1 MYRNIRFRWLLLLVL
16 IIGGEAV
23 SAEPCVPPAKSMSFP
38 ASDLVKALEQLSDIF
53 SYHLVIDPTQVE
65 PSRVA
70 ALSGCETLDSWIKV
84 LLADTGLSYRLIGDT
99 LVVFKPRSV
108 AEPLPLIPESESVN
122 AMPQSDSEVLVYG
135 HMRQSEQA
143 ASPQNHYRGEPDV
156 VIKYDDVVMMGIT
169 DLASALEMAS
179 GVKLEQ
185 ERYMIIRGMKGRY
198 QAVRINGGVIPGLG
212 PSHTSVPMDIFPVSM
227 LNHVDL
233 RKSVYAD
240 APGNSTAGMV
250 NIETLRIPDRN
261 FVNAMIG
268 VGYQEG
274 VTQQESIR
282 SYQGDSDWL
291 GRDDGARALP
301 NILRNS
307 AGQGGVSSLEAR
319 ERKSAGESIPD
330 LFGIYKGETGDNLFF
345 NLNGA
350 RSWQADD
357 MNWGVTGSIGYRNL
371 WQKLDLDSQL
381 YGRSIDQ
388 EQSVIHPSQTS
399 EHERVENTI
408 DVNALVAGGLSIL
421 DSHHLGLNILW
432 LRQATSYTERIESAL
447 LNVLGNESGQYQQ
460 RSLFHWTELELLFQQ
475 VYGKH
480 ELPSVEG
487 LSFLWQLSSAQSEF
501 YQPYNVSYRYKRTE
515 STSYQAGFG
524 FDQLQ
529 VKWLDMKEDSLNTSG
544 QFVKNFDTQYGSG
557 EVKLGFE
564 QLQSARDGSNLVFSF
579 EEIGNVTDNRALIEQ
594 PDPSAIFS
602 PSFIVGDESSDGFL
616 LVDQVVPQEDDQG
629 LHGRFYAAHNK
640 NKGFYFLGDITLWD
654 KLQLIQGI
662 RQEYNKVAADLWDYE
677 PEAKVILHDEH
688 RLLPSF
694 SMEYKLGDQQTI
706 RIGYSKTV
714 AWPSMSELLPLQ
726 YEEIDTRIFVR
737 GNETLAAADI
747 SNTDIHWSYGEAG
760 ALATLDV
767 LLFNKNID
775 NAIEGVFID
784 PGEPGTT
791 FNSYT
796 FKNVPQARVFGYE
809 VEMDIQLAG
818 NGPHKLNLGGSYARL
833 YSRVTVDGFADNER
847 RALQG
852 QPDYISG
859 LGLRYQYG
867 EKEFGA
873 SLFYKRSGE
882 ELYIV
887 SGTFDVP
894 PVYQAP
900 LDSLHFSVHKKI
912 TDNASVTFSVDNL
925 LGKEY
930 HYRQGSNT
938 YLRYDKAAEFTL
950 RLSASL

>member
-38 ASDLVKALEQLSDIF
+38 ASDLVKALEQLSDTF

-65 PSRVA
+65 PSRIA
-70 ALSGCETLDSWIKV
+70 ALAGCETLDLWIKA
-84 LLADTGLSYRLIGDT
+84 LLANTGLSYRLIGDT
-99 LVVFKPRSV
+99 LVVFKPRSIV
-108 AEPLPLIPESESVN
+108 APMPLIPHSDSVN
-122 AMPQSDSEVLVYG
+122 TMSQSDSEVLVYG

-212 PSHTSVPMDIFPVSM
+212 PSHTSVPMDIFPVSI

-250 NIETLRIPDRN
+250 NIETLRIPDRS
-261 FVNAMIG
+261 FANAMIG

-274 VTQQESIR
+274 VTRQDSIR

-301 NILRNS
+301 DILRES
-307 AGQGGVSSLEAR
+307 ATQGGVSSLAAHR
-319 ERKSAGESIPD
+319 RKAAGESVPG
-330 LFGIYKGETGDNLFF
+330 LFGIYKGETGDNLFL

-350 RSWQADD
+350 HSWQADD
-357 MNWGVTGSIGYRNL
+357 VKWGVTGSIGYKNM
-371 WQKLDLDSQL
+371 WQNLDLDSQL
-381 YGRSIDQ
+381 YGRSLDE
-388 EQSVIHPSQTS
+388 EQPILYPSRTS
-399 EHERVENTI
+399 KHERVENTI
-408 DVNALVAGGLSIL
+408 DVNALVAGGLSVL
-421 DSHHLGLNILW
+421 DTHHLGTNILW
-432 LRQATSYTERIESAL
+432 LRQSTSYTERIESAL
-447 LNVLGNESGQYQQ
+447 LNTFGSESGQYQQ

-480 ELPSVEG
+480 EISYFDE

-501 YQPYNVSYRYKRTE
+501 YQPYNMSYRYNRLE
-515 STSYQAGFG
+515 SRSYQAGLG

-529 VKWLDMKEDSLNTSG
+529 IKWLDMREDSLNSSG
-544 QFVKNFDTQYGSG
+544 QFIKHFDNQYGAG

-564 QLQSARDGSNLVFSF
+564 QLRSLRDGSNLLFSF
-579 EEIGNVTDNRALIEQ
+579 EEVGNITDNRALLEQ
-594 PDPSAIFS
+594 PDPSVIFS
-602 PSFIVGDESSDGFL
+602 PSYIVGDELSDGFL
-616 LVDQVVPQEDDQG
+616 LVDQVLPQESDQG
-629 LHGRFYAAHNK
+629 LSGRFYAARNK
-640 NKGFYFLGDITLWD
+640 NKAFYFLGDITLWGR
-654 KLQLIQGI
+654 LQLVQGI
-662 RQEYNKVAADLWDYE
+662 RQEYNKVEADLWDYA
-677 PEAKVILHDEH
+677 PESKVSLHDEH

-694 SMEYKLGDQQTI
+694 SAEYSIGKRQAI

-714 AWPSMSELLPLQ
+714 AWPGMSELLPLH
-726 YEEIDTRIFVR
+726 YEEIDTRILIR
-737 GNETLAAADI
+737 GNETLEPSDI
-747 SNTDIHWSYGEAG
+747 SNIDMHWSYSEEG
-760 ALATLDV
+760 LVNLDV
-767 LLFNKNID
+767 LLFHKDIE
-775 NAIEGVFID
+775 NAIEGVFLD
-784 PGEPGTT
+784 PGVPGAT

-796 FKNVPQARVFGYE
+796 FKNAPQARVFGYE
-809 VEMDIQLAG
+809 IEMDINVLEMSA
-818 NGPHKLNLGGSYARL
+818 HELNVSGSYARL
-833 YSRVTVDGFADNER
+833 YSRVSVDSFADNEK

-852 QPDYISG
+852 QPSYITG
-859 LGLRYQYG
+859 LGLRYQNG
-867 EKEFGA
+867 EKDVGA

-887 SGTFDVP
+887 SGTLDVP
-894 PVYQAP
+894 SVHQAP
-900 LDSLHFSVHKKI
+900 IDSLHLSVHRKI
-912 TDNASVTFSVDNL
+912 FENASVTFSVDNL
-925 LGKEY
+925 LGKDY
-930 HYRQGSNT
+930 RYRQGSST
-938 YLRYDKAAEFTL
+938 YLNYHKEPEFAL
-950 RLSASL
+950 RLSATF